1 MNFLNLNGIIIQEQI
16 PNGIEIMVGCA
27 YDEVLG
33 HSIAVGLGGTLV
45 EILEDISFGHVPINL
60 DDIIGMINSLKT
72 KELLIGY
79 RGEQGTN
86 IDNLIE
92 TLQRVNLMLTNH
104 TEIQEFDINP
114 LIFDKRRNQFIGV
127 DARIKVRK

>member
-1 MNFLNLNGIIIQEQI
+1 
-16 PNGIEIMVGCA
+16 MVGCA

-127 DARIKVRK
+127 DARIKSKKVKQIALYNTEQFVLLRNVDN